1 MNLALTIIHV
11 VISLVLVVVVLMQ
24 HGKQQGLSGAI
35 AGGAETFFGK
45 NKGRTIDA
53 MLKKF
58 TAVLAV
64 LFVASSIALTV
75 ISVNQNKSTATE
87 AQPTEQTGQA
97 ESADGSTAQQQVSLD
112 ENGNLVDANGNVVMT
127 ADQVKQQQ
135 EAAASQDAA
144 SGDNNAENAT
154 AENANNANNANNA
167 DNADANNADSQDKP
181 AE

>member
-53 MLKKF
+53 MLKKC

-87 AQPTEQTGQA
+87 AQPTEQT
-97 ESADGSTAQQQVSLD
+97 ESADGSAAQQQVSLD
-112 ENGNLVDANGNVVMT
+112 ENGNLVDADGNVVMT

-167 DNADANNADSQDKP
+167 DSQDKP